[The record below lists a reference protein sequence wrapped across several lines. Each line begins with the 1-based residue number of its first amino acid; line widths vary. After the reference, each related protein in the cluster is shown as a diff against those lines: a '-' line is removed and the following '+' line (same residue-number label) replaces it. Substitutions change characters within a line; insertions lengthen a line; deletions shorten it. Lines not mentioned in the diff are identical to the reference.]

1 MSEELCPCGSGK
13 SYAECCEGI
22 IKGAR
27 LAASPEELMRSR
39 YTAYAKHE
47 IRWLKDSL
55 EATQRTDF
63 DEPSVEAWSRESEWL
78 GIEIRQTK
86 TEEEKN
92 IGWVEFIARF
102 KQGNV
107 TRNHHELGEFHKVNG
122 AWFFYDGRGIKQETV
137 KKTTPDVGRNDPC
150 PCGSGRKFKQCCG
163 KN

>member
-55 EATQRTDF
+55 EATQRT
-63 DEPSVEAWSRESEWL
+63 
-78 GIEIRQTK
+78 
-86 TEEEKN
+86 
-92 IGWVEFIARF
+92 
-102 KQGNV
+102 
-107 TRNHHELGEFHKVNG
+107 
-122 AWFFYDGRGIKQETV
+122 
-137 KKTTPDVGRNDPC
+137 
-150 PCGSGRKFKQCCG
+150 
-163 KN
+163 